1 MVVHYTNELLSI
13 GNNDFSQKNQKTSC
27 KTHHPLLL
35 SSFSKVCVT
44 PQETDHKLWN
54 LYLSSTRYKI
64 LSKLF
69 NFLSFDFDI
78 KIITQLHYKKYMLQ
92 YMHPEVKGTL
102 LPTWES

>member
-54 LYLSSTRYKI
+54 LYLSSFPNSGKS
-64 LSKLF
+64 LNLKLLH
-69 NFLSFDFDI
+69 FL
-78 KIITQLHYKKYMLQ
+78 TGKKRKLD
-92 YMHPEVKGTL
+92 
-102 LPTWES
+102 